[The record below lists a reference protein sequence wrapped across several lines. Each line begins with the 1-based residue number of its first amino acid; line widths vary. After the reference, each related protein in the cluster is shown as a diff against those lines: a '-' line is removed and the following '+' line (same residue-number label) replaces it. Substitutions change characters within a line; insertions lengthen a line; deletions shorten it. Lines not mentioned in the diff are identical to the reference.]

1 MMKTIRLAIAAA
13 LFTLS
18 MSISSLAAEKITAI
32 QISIDH
38 AGNVTSGA
46 PISNVD
52 ASTTSD
58 QYTVDNAQFINGG
71 DVWLGGTTPQIQVDL
86 VAMRAISFPLP
97 SRKRCNHY
105 FSQYEATYS
114 RSKRDSSDSTYLS
127 VYINLPRIR
136 RSLYDSESMCT
147 GMAVPLPGRM

>member
-32 QISIDH
+32 QISIDYRSTV
-38 AGNVTSGA
+38 ASGA

-52 ASTTSD
+52 ASTASD

-86 VAMRAISFPLP
+86 VANEGYTFPLP
-97 SRKRCNHY
+97 SRKRRDHY
-105 FSQYEATYS
+105 LQ
-114 RSKRDSSDSTYLS
+114 S
-127 VYINLPRIR
+127 V
-136 RSLYDSESMCT
+136 
-147 GMAVPLPGRM
+147 